1 MDRWFKLVVAGIFLF
16 GICAMLAHRGARSV
30 NATQPSNA
38 SMPLAGSPEAGT
50 GSGVPQ
56 TTTMDIPVGRKP
68 SAAATA
74 PADEPA
80 TQDLP
85 ERTASSLDRAR
96 DTTATTAPIYPYGY
110 VPDDQAA
117 PADTAVSSPPVET
130 ASQRV
135 GEHFRRH

>member
-1 MDRWFKLVVAGIFLF
+1 MDRWLKLVVAGIFVF
-16 GICAMLAHRGARSV
+16 GVCAMLAHRAARSV
-30 NATQPSNA
+30 SATQPSNA

-56 TTTMDIPVGRKP
+56 PTTIDIPVGRKP
-68 SAAATA
+68 SPAATA

-85 ERTASSLDRAR
+85 ERTASSLDHAP
-96 DTTATTAPIYPYGY
+96 DSTTTTAPIYPYGY
-110 VPDDQAA
+110 VPDDQASS
-117 PADTAVSSPPVET
+117 PDTAVSSPPVET